1 MTEDKQ
7 NLNYHSSIQSLNNS
21 NNMSVKKHKLHT
33 QRDTDDYK
41 KFKGILEDNK
51 FKSDNNFF
59 DDGPHPD
66 HKWLPDNKFV
76 FSGLLLLLVIV
87 TGFHI
92 FTNKNRKK
100 MLKLLWDSHLNR
112 WQMLTIFLF
121 VSYAFVFY
129 PPVSYMVI
137 ACKIGLYAMIIAL
150 CAYLQIP
157 FIPFWITHFFVY
169 FSQNF
174 III

>member
-1 MTEDKQ
+1 MITQHLFHD
-7 NLNYHSSIQSLNNS
+7 
-21 NNMSVKKHKLHT
+21 VKKKT
-33 QRDTDDYK
+33 KDYK
-41 KFKGILEDNK
+41 KLKEIIDSNK
-51 FKSDNNFF
+51 FKSDNTYF
-59 DDGPHPD
+59 DDGPHPN

-76 FSGLLLLLVIV
+76 FSGLLLLLGILTAVN
-87 TGFHI
+87 I
-92 FTNKNRKK
+92 FTNKTRMK
-100 MLKLLWDSHLNR
+100 MLKLLWKSHLNR
-112 WQMLTIFLF
+112 WQILAIFLF
-121 VSYAFVFY
+121 VCYAFVFY
-129 PPVSYMVI
+129 PPISYMVV